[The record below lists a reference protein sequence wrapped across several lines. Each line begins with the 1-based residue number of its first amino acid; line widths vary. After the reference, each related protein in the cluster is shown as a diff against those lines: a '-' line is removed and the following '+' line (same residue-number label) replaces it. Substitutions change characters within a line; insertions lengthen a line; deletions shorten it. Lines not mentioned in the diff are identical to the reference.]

1 MSHERHSVP
10 LPDGLPIGLVGIA
23 RLASSTSIAEDF
35 SVEDHRLSRGFPV
48 RRHLRVI
55 RGASTEWWCNFV
67 PHVANLLPFAGPH
80 VTRLLE
86 VGQAADG
93 IYLLDDRPILNDCPT
108 TLADAIGPQSVK
120 EKLAREVL
128 RQIALGLSHL
138 HQHVGPHGDL
148 CLRSIRVNKLTL
160 DEDTQVAIADAEL
173 GLVGEW
179 SGGIKIPDGYQQNR
193 PPEWKGDKSDRS
205 TKAGDV
211 YSLGLIGAQL
221 LLGTA
226 NFRDVRK
233 TATDTNQ
240 PLTDVLDMRLKDQ
253 GVSASSRRIL
263 KCLMATT
270 PTARPPD
277 GQAAIELLATSFW
290 QRWRWSIAAA
300 MLGLTCVLL
309 AMSPNKPV
317 NEEIRNLK
325 QESAKFEQD
334 LADKTADLSRLKPL
348 LEQKRQEAEST
359 NSKLASLTL
368 DLESL
373 RSASKLNEEKLKQ
386 IAGLVKQPPPP
397 PDLANRIRV
406 LVGTTPVID
415 PAEKAKEHAEKAKEH
430 WAALKVDQP
439 TAKLLEDLERIR
451 KERKIPDDQYK
462 LMKGWIG
469 LLNARSADW
478 STWASRRRTEE
489 APFVDAWAKSRKAP
503 WDESLRQSADQAL
516 DALKV
521 ASWTW
526 WIYASKTGDSWDVF
540 RGNLEAAA
548 KAQANPQVEKVLN
561 AWMSAFNLS
570 NSWNLRLGKA
580 TGAAGNGR
588 WRQLSIYIEPTWSK
602 DPDKYDWREW
612 ATETSHD
619 YGLVMLKPGWKRGQ
633 AIQLLLEG
641 ERSYLTGARP
651 NFIDETFTGP
661 VALWSLHQAG
671 VIASKDF
678 SLLIDVEDCPGPPRS
693 FIQSFKKRLTDEAAK
708 SAKAAAK

>member
-1 MSHERHSVP
+1 MSHERHPVP

-23 RLASSTSIAEDF
+23 RLASSISIAEDF

-67 PHVANLLPFAGPH
+67 PHVAKLLPFAGPH

-148 CLRSIRVNKLTL
+148 SLRSIRVNKLTL
-160 DEDTQVAIADAEL
+160 DEDTHVAIADAEL
-173 GLVGEW
+173 GCVAAW
-179 SGGIKIPDGYQQNR
+179 SGLTVIRDGYHQNQL
-193 PPEWKGDKSDRS
+193 PEWKGDKSDRP
-205 TKAGDV
+205 TTAGDV

-240 PLTDVLDMRLKDQ
+240 PLTDVLDKRLKDQ

-263 KCLMATT
+263 KCLMAKT

-290 QRWRWSIAAA
+290 QRWRWPIAAA

-334 LADKTADLSRLKPL
+334 LADKTAELSRLKPR
-348 LEQKRQEAEST
+348 LEQKVQEAES
-359 NSKLASLTL
+359 NNNKLAAVTL

-373 RSASKLNEEKLKQ
+373 QSASKLNEEKLKQ
-386 IAGLVKQPPPP
+386 IAGLVARPT
-397 PDLANRIRV
+397 PDLANRIAGI
-406 LVGTTPVID
+406 VGTKPLID
-415 PAEKAKEHAEKAKEH
+415 PVDKAKEH

-462 LMKGWIG
+462 LLKGWIG

-478 STWASRRRTEE
+478 SPWASRRRTEE
-489 APFVDAWAKSRKAP
+489 APFVDAWTKFRKAP

-548 KAQANPQVEKVLN
+548 KGQANPQVEKVLN

-570 NSWNLRLGKA
+570 NTWNLRLSQA
-580 TGAAGNGR
+580 TGGAGNGR
-588 WRQLSIYIEPTWSK
+588 WRQVSIYIDPTWSK

-619 YGLVMLKPGWKRGQ
+619 YRLATLKPNWKRGQ
-633 AIQLLLEG
+633 SIQVLLEG
-641 ERSYLTGARP
+641 ERSYLTGTRP

-693 FIQSFKKRLTDEAAK
+693 LIQSFKKRLTDEAAK